1 MNMRTR
7 YLLLLLCLMSLLCG
21 CGGTEYAYRDGRD
34 QKEGPGLLSGKD
46 GVFTIFNTGS
56 EAGEEEPPQEKAE
69 NERKGR

>member
-7 YLLLLLCLMSLLCG
+7 HLLLLLCLMALLCG

-46 GVFTIFNTGS
+46 GVFTIYNKGS
-56 EAGEEEPPQEKAE
+56 EDSEEESPQENAE
-69 NERKGR
+69 NKQKGR

>member
-7 YLLLLLCLMSLLCG
+7 YLMLLPCLMALLCG

-46 GVFTIFNTGS
+46 GVFTIYNKGS
-56 EAGEEEPPQEKAE
+56 ENSEKESPQGKAE
-69 NERKGR
+69 KKQTGQ